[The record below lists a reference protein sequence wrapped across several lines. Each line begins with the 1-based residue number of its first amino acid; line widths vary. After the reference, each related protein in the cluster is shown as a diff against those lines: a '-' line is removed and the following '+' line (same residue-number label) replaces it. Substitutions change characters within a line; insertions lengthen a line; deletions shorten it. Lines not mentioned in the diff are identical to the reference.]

1 MVQHPVVVMVAE
13 IQTRGLERFCFFFTD
28 FVREREVDGFV
39 NILGGRVTYILADW
53 FEGRVDHRR
62 GQNFS
67 FRLMLELNSRRLK
80 LNNIV

>member
-1 MVQHPVVVMVAE
+1 MVAE
-13 IQTRGLERFCFFFTD
+13 IQTRGLERFCFLFTD

-67 FRLMLELNSRRLK
+67 FRLMLELKMSRIRLK

>member
-1 MVQHPVVVMVAE
+1 MVAE

-28 FVREREVDGFV
+28 FVRGREVDGFV
-39 NILGGRVTYILADW
+39 NILGGRVTYILADG
-53 FEGRVDHRR
+53 FEGRVDRRR

-67 FRLMLELNSRRLK
+67 FRLMLELKMSRIRLK

>member
-1 MVQHPVVVMVAE
+1 M
-13 IQTRGLERFCFFFTD
+13 FTD

-39 NILGGRVTYILADW
+39 NILGGCVTYILADG

-80 LNNIV
+80 LKYVVKHKSAKLL

>member
-1 MVQHPVVVMVAE
+1 M
-13 IQTRGLERFCFFFTD
+13 FCFLFTD

-39 NILGGRVTYILADW
+39 NILVGRVTYILADW

-80 LNNIV
+80 LKYVVKHKSAKLL